1 MGFPPSILNSRAS
14 DRAKR
19 KRDKERIIAEIRSW
33 VCPPCPG
40 AIVLPY
46 PPNGNHFYTVA
57 RGRKILSDVG
67 RAYKEKVKES
77 AKSQGAHII
86 SGNVSVTLNVYRP
99 RKSGDLDN
107 TQKGLLDSLSGI
119 AWHDDNQIVHI
130 EAFRHDDKLNPRVE
144 IRIRA
149 A

>member
-1 MGFPPSILNSRAS
+1 MGFNPSIIGEKRTA
-14 DRAKR
+14 RAKR
-19 KRDKERIIAEIRSW
+19 KQDNQRIIASIRAW
-33 VCPPCPG
+33 ICPPCPG

-67 RAYKEKVKES
+67 RAYKEKAAES
-77 AKSQGAHII
+77 ARNQCANIVKGD
-86 SGNVSVTLNVYRP
+86 VSVTLDVYRP

-107 TQKGLLDSLSGI
+107 AMKGLLDSLSGI
-119 AWHDDNQIVHI
+119 AWHDDKQITHI
-130 EAFRHDDKLNPRVE
+130 EARRFDDKANPRVVV
-144 IRIRA
+144 RIRA